1 MSLIPFIGISM
12 TVHLVLIA
20 VKKGREAYATFK
32 RGRVKKVALA

>member
-20 VKKGREAYATFK
+20 AKKAHQVFTTFK
-32 RGRVKKVALA
+32 RGRVKKAILA